1 MPKNRLTNARR
12 GRQRDRASRARPLD
26 RRATVIG
33 LGAVGRQVALQ
44 LTALGVLWL
53 QLIDSEPVRATTRT
67 RDGYLYEDTDR
78 QRVHATADL
87 CHQLNPG
94 LELYTEARRFGRGI
108 TVGDAVFCCAGSIRA
123 RRAVWAVV
131 RNRVD
136 FFADVRATCDA
147 LRILIACDPRSE
159 ARYEARL
166 RDTRPH
172 RRDLDRKPVNICA
185 APIAAGL
192 VVAQLAKFVRG
203 QPVPAELHFDLRSL
217 RLFVVGS
224 R

>member
-1 MPKNRLTNARR
+1 
-12 GRQRDRASRARPLD
+12 LD
-26 RRATVIG
+26 CRATVIG
-33 LGAVGRQVALQ
+33 LGAVGRHVALQ
-44 LTALGVLWL
+44 LTAMSGARL

-87 CHQLNPG
+87 CHQLDHG

-108 TVGDAVFCCAGSIRA
+108 TVGDAVFCCVGSIRA
-123 RRAVWAVV
+123 RRVVWTDV
-131 RNRVD
+131 RDRID
-136 FFADVRATCDA
+136 FFADVRVTSEA
-147 LRILIACDPRSE
+147 LRILVASDPRSE

-166 RDTRPH
+166 RDTRLH
-172 RRDLDRKPVNICA
+172 RRDLDRKPANICA
-185 APIAAGL
+185 ATIAAGL
-192 VVAQLAKFVRG
+192 AVAQFARFAQG

-217 RLFVVGS
+217 RLSVVGS